1 MSTILSIERRFL
13 SFVLCLALASV
24 LALSAY
30 ASADDTVLTCLLADT
45 SHPYAFFTAKSKDSK
60 LINQYTTGNPA
71 PNTPLTTWNW
81 TEDPSQW
88 FEKVKFTTNGGS
100 GLAWSVY
107 SNPKLVIN
115 CKRVGSAP
123 EVNLQSAI
131 NNCRAD
137 IEVFYTSRGSGRG
150 LYVLPRY
157 IHSKNMYIT
166 IGSALPNGNGNYL
179 HWTTGG
185 STFYMYDVG
194 LGRFD

>member
-30 ASADDTVLTCLLADT
+30 ASADDTVLTCQLADT

-107 SNPKLVIN
+107 IQNSLLI
-115 CKRVGSAP
+115 
-123 EVNLQSAI
+123 VNEL
-131 NNCRAD
+131 
-137 IEVFYTSRGSGRG
+137 
-150 LYVLPRY
+150 
-157 IHSKNMYIT
+157 
-166 IGSALPNGNGNYL
+166 ALHL
-179 HWTTGG
+179 K
-185 STFYMYDVG
+185 
-194 LGRFD
+194 